1 MLDRFSCFTVAFQ
14 TLELMQLQLDRME
27 KKFDR
32 IISAKSKKKEPSRS
46 PTPQYPVSPFSGSFA
61 PPPSGPPGIF
71 LAYKINNGSSF
82 AVLTQK
88 TSLFAGFKRS
98 YSDPA
103 EETPL
108 QISGMVYIALSHNN

>member
-61 PPPSGPPGIF
+61 PPSSGPPG
-71 LAYKINNGSSF
+71 KINNGSSF